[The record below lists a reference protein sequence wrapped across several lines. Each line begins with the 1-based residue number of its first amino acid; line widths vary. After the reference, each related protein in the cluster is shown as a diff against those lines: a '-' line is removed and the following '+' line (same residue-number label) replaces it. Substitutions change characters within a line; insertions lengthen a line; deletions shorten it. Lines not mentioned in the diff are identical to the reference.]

1 MPKAPGRLL
10 TISRAGEKIASVQ
23 SKSVT
28 INNEA
33 IDVTTDD
40 DSGFRTLMEESATRQ
55 LDLSLEGVTSD
66 DTLIQA
72 ATSGATLI
80 EAYTI
85 TFPSG
90 ATISGDFRLNSVEL
104 GAPVSEAI
112 TFTAE
117 MQSTGEFTYT
127 PSA

>member
-1 MPKAPGRLL
+1 MAKAPGRLL
-10 TISRAGEKIASVQ
+10 TISRGGVKIASVQ

-28 INNEA
+28 INNES

-40 DSGFRTLMEESATRQ
+40 DSGFRTLLEESATRQ
-55 LDLSLEGVTSD
+55 LDLSLEGVTAD
-66 DTLIQA
+66 DTLIEA
-72 ATSGATLI
+72 ATNGTTLV

-85 TFPSG
+85 DFPSG
-90 ATISGDFRLNSVEL
+90 ASITGDFRLNSVEL

-117 MQSTGEFTYT
+117 MQSTGEFTFT
-127 PSA
+127 PAV